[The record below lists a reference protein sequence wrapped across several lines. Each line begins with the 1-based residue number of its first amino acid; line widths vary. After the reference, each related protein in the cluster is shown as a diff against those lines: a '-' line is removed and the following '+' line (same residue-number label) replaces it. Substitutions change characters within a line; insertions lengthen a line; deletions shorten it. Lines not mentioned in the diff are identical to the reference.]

1 MIQTLLESPVGLLT
15 LVSNGRALVGVT
27 FPDHSPAPKHT
38 GDPGSDA
45 VLEHATAELREWFA
59 GQRQSFS
66 VPVERAG
73 TPFQMAIWE
82 QLDAIGWGETR
93 TYGELA
99 HAIGRPKASRAV
111 GAAVGRNPLSI
122 VVPCHRVLGA
132 SGRIT
137 GFAGGVDRKR
147 WLLAHEAP
155 SLFTART

>member
-1 MIQTLLESPVGLLT
+1 MIQTVLESPVGPLT
-15 LVSNGRALVGVT
+15 LVSNGRALVGVY
-27 FPDHSPAPKHT
+27 FPDHSPTPKYT

-45 VLEHATAELREWFA
+45 VLEQAARELDEWFTA
-59 GQRQSFS
+59 QRTRFQ
-66 VPVERAG
+66 VPIERAG
-73 TPFQMAIWE
+73 TPFQLAIWD

-93 TYGELA
+93 TYGQLA